1 MGRQTKDGV
10 TLIAEAIRK
19 ERQEKAEAEAK
30 RQTTAPNVSEV
41 TAQFVNN
48 KATRTPASVTD
59 TEKAKTEAGATDSV
73 KPNAETGKESTDNNN
88 EEK

>member
-1 MGRQTKDGV
+1 MGRENKDGV

-19 ERQEKAEAEAK
+19 ERQERAEAEAK

-48 KATRTPASVTD
+48 KATPQRQRVPVDPGRSRSAVPRPD
-59 TEKAKTEAGATDSV
+59 ALQAPDYGLRLLW
-73 KPNAETGKESTDNNN
+73 
-88 EEK
+88 

>member
-1 MGRQTKDGV
+1 MGRENKDGV

-48 KATRTPASVTD
+48 KATHTPATVTV
-59 TEKAKTEAGATDSV
+59 TEKANTETAKTE
-73 KPNAETGKESTDNNN
+73 PNAEKGATESTDNNN
-88 EEK
+88 EE

>member
-1 MGRQTKDGV
+1 MGRENKDGV

-48 KATRTPASVTD
+48 KGTHTPASVTIA
-59 TEKAKTEAGATDSV
+59 EGVKNESAKNE
-73 KPNAETGKESTDNNN
+73 PNAETGDESTDNNN
-88 EEK
+88 EE

>member
-1 MGRQTKDGV
+1 MGRENKDGV

-48 KATRTPASVTD
+48 KATHTPASATIAEGVKN
-59 TEKAKTEAGATDSV
+59 ESAKNES
-73 KPNAETGKESTDNNN
+73 NAETGNESTDNNN
-88 EEK
+88 EE

>member
-1 MGRQTKDGV
+1 MGRESKDGV

-41 TAQFVNN
+41 TAQFVN
-48 KATRTPASVTD
+48 KATHTPATVTIAEGVK
-59 TEKAKTEAGATDSV
+59 TETAKTE
-73 KPNAETGKESTDNNN
+73 PNAETGDESTDNKN
-88 EEK
+88 EE

>member
-1 MGRQTKDGV
+1 MGRENKDGV

-48 KATRTPASVTD
+48 KATHTPAIVT
-59 TEKAKTEAGATDSV
+59 TAEAVKTE
-73 KPNAETGKESTDNNN
+73 PNAETGATESTESND
-88 EEK
+88 EE

>member
-41 TAQFVNN
+41 TAQFVN
-48 KATRTPASVTD
+48 KATHIPATVTV
-59 TEKAKTEAGATDSV
+59 TEKANTETAKTE
-73 KPNAETGKESTDNNN
+73 PNAEKGATESTDNNN
-88 EEK
+88 EE

>member
-41 TAQFVNN
+41 TAQFVN
-48 KATRTPASVTD
+48 KATRTPAIVT
-59 TEKAKTEAGATDSV
+59 TAEAD
-73 KPNAETGKESTDNNN
+73 KIEPNAETGATESTDNNN
-88 EEK
+88 EE

>member
-41 TAQFVNN
+41 TAQFVN
-48 KATRTPASVTD
+48 KATRTPAIVTD
-59 TEKAKTEAGATDSV
+59 TEKAKSESAKTE
-73 KPNAETGKESTDNNN
+73 PNAETGDESTDNNN
-88 EEK
+88 EE

>member
-1 MGRQTKDGV
+1 MGRENKDGV

-19 ERQEKAEAEAK
+19 ERKEKAEAEAK

-48 KATRTPASVTD
+48 KATPARDSVTD
-59 TEKAKTEAGATDSV
+59 TEKAKTETGGTDSA
-73 KPNAETGKESTDNNN
+73 KPNAETGATESTNNNN
-88 EEK
+88 EE

>member
-1 MGRQTKDGV
+1 MGRENKDGV

-19 ERQEKAEAEAK
+19 ERQERAEAEAK

-48 KATRTPASVTD
+48 KATRTPAIVTTAEGVK
-59 TEKAKTEAGATDSV
+59 TESAKTEPS
-73 KPNAETGKESTDNNN
+73 AETGDESTDNNN
-88 EEK
+88 EE

>member
-1 MGRQTKDGV
+1 MGRESKDGV

-41 TAQFVNN
+41 TAQFVN
-48 KATRTPASVTD
+48 KATRTPATVTIAEGVK
-59 TEKAKTEAGATDSV
+59 TETAKTE
-73 KPNAETGKESTDNNN
+73 PNAETGATESTDNNN
-88 EEK
+88 EE

>member
-10 TLIAEAIRK
+10 TLIADAIRK

-48 KATRTPASVTD
+48 KATPTPAIVT
-59 TEKAKTEAGATDSV
+59 TAEAVKTE
-73 KPNAETGKESTDNNN
+73 PNAETGKESTDNNN
-88 EEK
+88 EE

>member
-1 MGRQTKDGV
+1 MGRESKDGV

-48 KATRTPASVTD
+48 KATHTPATVTIASAD
-59 TEKAKTEAGATDSV
+59 NTEE
-73 KPNAETGKESTDNNN
+73 PNADAGKESTDNNN
-88 EEK
+88 EE

>member
-1 MGRQTKDGV
+1 MGRENKDGV

-48 KATRTPASVTD
+48 KATRTPATVPD
-59 TEKAKTEAGATDSV
+59 TEKAKSESV
-73 KPNAETGKESTDNNN
+73 KTEPNAETGDESTDNKN
-88 EEK
+88 EE

>member
-41 TAQFVNN
+41 TAQFVN
-48 KATRTPASVTD
+48 KATHTPATVTV
-59 TEKAKTEAGATDSV
+59 TEKAKSESAKTE
-73 KPNAETGKESTDNNN
+73 PNAETGDESTDNNN
-88 EEK
+88 EE

>member
-1 MGRQTKDGV
+1 MGRETKDGV

-41 TAQFVNN
+41 TAQFIN
-48 KATRTPASVTD
+48 KATPTPATITTAEVV
-59 TEKAKTEAGATDSV
+59 KTE
-73 KPNAETGKESTDNNN
+73 PNAEKGATESTDNNN
-88 EEK
+88 ED

>member
-30 RQTTAPNVSEV
+30 RQTTAPNVSEI

-48 KATRTPASVTD
+48 KATRTPATVPIAEGVKNES
-59 TEKAKTEAGATDSV
+59 AKTE
-73 KPNAETGKESTDNNN
+73 PNAEKGDESTDNNN
-88 EEK
+88 EE

>member
-41 TAQFVNN
+41 TAQFVN
-48 KATRTPASVTD
+48 KATHTPATVTV
-59 TEKAKTEAGATDSV
+59 TEKANTE
-73 KPNAETGKESTDNNN
+73 PNAETGDNSSSENNN
-88 EEK
+88 EE

>member
-48 KATRTPASVTD
+48 KATRTPAIVTD
-59 TEKAKTEAGATDSV
+59 TEKAKTESAKTE
-73 KPNAETGKESTDNNN
+73 PNAETGDESTDNKN
-88 EEK
+88 EE